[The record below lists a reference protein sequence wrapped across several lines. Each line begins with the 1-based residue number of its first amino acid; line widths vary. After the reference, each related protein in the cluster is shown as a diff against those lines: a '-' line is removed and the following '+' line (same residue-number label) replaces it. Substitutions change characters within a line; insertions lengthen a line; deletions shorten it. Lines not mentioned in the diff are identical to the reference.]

1 MADASQKKYAP
12 VAPTEKSVAEA
23 APVSA
28 MTGMK
33 MDAKLGSAIFEN
45 NIDVELVEGKSA
57 EDKAGFF
64 GRWFYTYLDA
74 IFKVG
79 NERTLMMA
87 DLGAVSERDRC
98 AWVESRFDIYWA
110 QEMKLPRRKQS
121 LWRVLWRTVGW
132 DQLFLSLW
140 YYAIYAGVTYG
151 PILIMNALVQDIQG
165 TAPLSTVTT
174 WIFVA
179 LMFVLPMLGSIT
191 AAMSNAM
198 LAHVSVQ
205 FRNVLVTK
213 VRRDLF
219 ETVG

>member
-1 MADASQKKYAP
+1 MTDATQKKYAP
-12 VAPTEKSVAEA
+12 VATIATAEA
-23 APVSA
+23 EVAPVAST
-28 MTGMK
+28 TGMK
-33 MDAKLGSAIFEN
+33 GDAKLGKAIFEN
-45 NIDVELVEGKSA
+45 NTDVELVEGKSS
-57 EDKAGFF
+57 EDKAGLF

-98 AWVESRFDIYWA
+98 AWVEARFDIYWA
-110 QEMKLPRRKQS
+110 KEMALPKRKQS

-165 TAPLSTVTT
+165 TAPLSTVRPTARPQSPASLCGT
-174 WIFVA
+174 RKRLSLF
-179 LMFVLPMLGSIT
+179 LTLYLTLVL
-191 AAMSNAM
+191 
-198 LAHVSVQ
+198 
-205 FRNVLVTK
+205 
-213 VRRDLF
+213 
-219 ETVG
+219 